1 MGEIENFGRHLFDFN
16 DTSGACTQVNT
27 TSLTTKNELINS
39 FSDIS
44 QQYSIPQNRFFLQ
57 VLLVITNNV
66 FDVMLSTN

>member
-39 FSDIS
+39 FFDIS
-44 QQYSIPQNRFFLQ
+44 QQYSIPQNRFFYKFFFLQ
-57 VLLVITNNV
+57 VFTGYNK
-66 FDVMLSTN
+66 